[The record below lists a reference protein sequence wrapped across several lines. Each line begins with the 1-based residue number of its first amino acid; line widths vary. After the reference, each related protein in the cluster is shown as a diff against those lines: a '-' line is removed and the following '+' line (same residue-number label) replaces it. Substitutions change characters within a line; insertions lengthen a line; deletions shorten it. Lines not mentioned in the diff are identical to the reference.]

1 MLRPCL
7 ACFDNIYLEIGTI
20 FSLNS
25 LFLLKLFISVALACY
40 LGMVDSHKRSPV
52 WLLLLPRPPS
62 EISLNTLKV
71 AYGPGL
77 SQVLQMASNASTES
91 SSVILDIAIAYQ
103 DELLFRYSKI
113 QKLLGLM
120 YKLICIIF
128 TEKYIDL
135 QYGNDVDARLVVFHR
150 DVFDQPGPAQRTASQ
165 RQNSFGDLQILARN
179 DRAWQRLFSL
189 DGEPAENL
197 LRDFL
202 RIRGETSDEVTRNRH
217 IEIERLP
224 GGLTILQSS
233 PENAT
238 QESPCHHHHSVAV
251 GGTFDHLHA
260 GHKLLLT
267 MTALVLDPKP
277 DLGGSLTI
285 GITGDELLKKKEFKE
300 ELEDFPARQLAVQNF
315 LLGILGLISL
325 SHTLINTKQVGSTL
339 SRGREIHNTLK
350 SGLTIRYVEIF
361 DPCGPTITDETITAL
376 VLSAETRGGGQVV
389 NGKRGGK
396 GWPALE
402 IFEVDVLDTGGDSK
416 DQEES
421 NFRGKISSTDIRRRI
436 REKAALMSGGLK
448 PGTASKSD

>member
-1 MLRPCL
+1 M
-7 ACFDNIYLEIGTI
+7 I
-20 FSLNS
+20 
-25 LFLLKLFISVALACY
+25 
-40 LGMVDSHKRSPV
+40 DSHKYSPV

-77 SQVLQMASNASTES
+77 DQALQMASNASTGS
-91 SSVILDIAIAYQ
+91 SSVVLDIAIAYE
-103 DELLFRYSKI
+103 DELLFQYSKI

-120 YKLICIIF
+120 YKMICLIL
-128 TEKYIDL
+128 TENSIDL

-165 RQNSFGDLQILARN
+165 HHHSFGDLQILARS
-179 DRAWQRLFSL
+179 DRAWQRLCSL
-189 DGEPAENL
+189 DGEPAESL

-202 RIRGETSDEVTRNRH
+202 RVRRGTSDEAMRDKQ

-233 PENAT
+233 PRNAT
-238 QESPCHHHHSVAV
+238 QESPCHRHPSVAV

-267 MTALVLDPKP
+267 MTALVLDPQS
-277 DLGGSLTI
+277 DLGGCLTI
-285 GITGDELLKKKEFKE
+285 GITGDDLLKNKAFKE
-300 ELEDFPARQLAVQNF
+300 ELEDFPGRQLAVQNF

-325 SHTLINTKQVGSTL
+325 SHILVNTKHLESTL
-339 SRGREIHNTLK
+339 SRGREVHNTLK

-376 VLSAETRGGGQVV
+376 VLSAETRGGGKVV
-389 NGKRGGK
+389 NEKRGDK

-402 IFEVDVLDTGGDSK
+402 IFEVDVLDTGGDIK
-416 DQEES
+416 DQAET
-421 NFRGKISSTDIRRRI
+421 NFQGKISSTDIRRRI
-436 REKAALMSGGLK
+436 HEKAALMSSGLK
-448 PGTASKSD
+448 PGTASKSDQIESEQ

>member
-1 MLRPCL
+1 M
-7 ACFDNIYLEIGTI
+7 I
-20 FSLNS
+20 
-25 LFLLKLFISVALACY
+25 
-40 LGMVDSHKRSPV
+40 DSHKHSPV

-77 SQVLQMASNASTES
+77 NRVLQIASNASTGS
-91 SSVILDIAIAYQ
+91 SSVVLDIAIAYE
-103 DELLFRYSKI
+103 DEVLFRYSKI

-120 YKLICIIF
+120 YKLICIIS
-128 TEKYIDL
+128 TENSIDL

-150 DVFDQPGPAQRTASQ
+150 DGFDQPGPAQPTASQ
-165 RQNSFGDLQILARN
+165 RHHSFGDLQILARS
-179 DRAWQRLFSL
+179 DRAWQRLCSL

-202 RIRGETSDEVTRNRH
+202 RVRGGTSDEVMRNKQ

-233 PENAT
+233 PGNAT
-238 QESPCHHHHSVAV
+238 QESPCHRHPSVAV

-277 DLGGSLTI
+277 DLGGCLTI
-285 GITGDELLKKKEFKE
+285 GITGDDLLKKKAFKE
-300 ELEDFPARQLAVQNF
+300 ELEDFPGRQLAVQNF

-325 SHTLINTKQVGSTL
+325 SHILVNTKHIESTL

-361 DPCGPTITDETITAL
+361 DPCGPTISDETITAL

-389 NGKRGGK
+389 NEKRGEK

-416 DQEES
+416 DQAES
-421 NFRGKISSTDIRRRI
+421 DFQGKISSTDIRRRI
-436 REKAALMSGGLK
+436 REKAAIMSGGLK
-448 PGTASKSD
+448 PGTASRSDQIESEQ

>member
-1 MLRPCL
+1 
-7 ACFDNIYLEIGTI
+7 
-20 FSLNS
+20 
-25 LFLLKLFISVALACY
+25 
-40 LGMVDSHKRSPV
+40 MVDSHKYSPV

-77 SQVLQMASNASTES
+77 SQVLQMASNASTGPS
-91 SSVILDIAIAYQ
+91 SAVLDIAIAYE

-120 YKLICIIF
+120 YKMICMIS
-128 TEKYIDL
+128 TEKSIDL
-135 QYGNDVDARLVVFHR
+135 QYGNDVDARLIVFHR
-150 DVFDQPGPAQRTASQ
+150 SVFDQPGPAQRATSQ
-165 RQNSFGDLQILARN
+165 RHNSFGDLQILART
-179 DRAWQRLFSL
+179 DRAWQRLCSL

-202 RIRGETSDEVTRNRH
+202 RIRGETSDEVTHNKY

-224 GGLTILQSS
+224 GGLTILQSC
-233 PENAT
+233 PGDAT
-238 QESPCHHHHSVAV
+238 QESPCHRHASVAV

-277 DLGGSLTI
+277 DLGGCLTI
-285 GITGDELLKKKEFKE
+285 GITGDELLKNKAFKE
-300 ELEDFPARQLAVQNF
+300 ELEDFPGRQLAVQNF

-325 SHTLINTKQVGSTL
+325 RHILVNTKHIESTL
-339 SRGREIHNTLK
+339 SHGREIHNTLE

-361 DPCGPTITDETITAL
+361 DPCGPTITDESITAL

-389 NGKRGGK
+389 NEKRDGK

-416 DQEES
+416 DQAES
-421 NFRGKISSTDIRRRI
+421 NFQGKISSTDIRRRI

-448 PGTASKSD
+448 TGNSEQVRLN

>member
-1 MLRPCL
+1 
-7 ACFDNIYLEIGTI
+7 
-20 FSLNS
+20 
-25 LFLLKLFISVALACY
+25 
-40 LGMVDSHKRSPV
+40 MVDSHKYSPV

-71 AYGPGL
+71 AYGQGL
-77 SQVLQMASNASTES
+77 SQVLQMASNASTGP
-91 SSVILDIAIAYQ
+91 SSVILEIAIAYE

-120 YKLICIIF
+120 YKMICIIF
-128 TEKYIDL
+128 TEKSIDL

-165 RQNSFGDLQILARN
+165 RHNSFGDLQILARS
-179 DRAWQRLFSL
+179 DRAWQRLCSL

-202 RIRGETSDEVTRNRH
+202 RIRGETSDEVMRNKY

-224 GGLTILQSS
+224 GGLTILQSC

-238 QESPCHHHHSVAV
+238 QESSCHRHPSVAV

-267 MTALVLDPKP
+267 MTALVLDPEP
-277 DLGGSLTI
+277 DLGACLTI
-285 GITGDELLKKKEFKE
+285 GITGDELLKNKAYKE
-300 ELEDFPARQLAVQNF
+300 ELEDFPRRQLAVQNF

-325 SHTLINTKQVGSTL
+325 SHILVNTKHIESTF
-339 SRGREIHNTLK
+339 SRGREIHNTLR

-361 DPCGPTITDETITAL
+361 DPCGPTVTDESITAL

-389 NGKRGGK
+389 NEKRGGK

-402 IFEVDVLDTGGDSK
+402 IFEVDVLDTGGDGK
-416 DQEES
+416 DQAES
-421 NFRGKISSTDIRRRI
+421 NFQGKISSTDIRRRI
-436 REKAALMSGGLK
+436 HEKAALMSGGLK
-448 PGTASKSD
+448 TGNSEQVRLN